1 METPTGNTPFE
12 KAQIGRVKA
21 QLTWA
26 THVAVKELVKQ
37 IDECETMIENWKQ
50 TTAKWSAGSESKEAM
65 EADLMLATQ
74 ALKDKK
80 LFEEALVMI
89 CERAKT
95 DLGLEA

>member
-1 METPTGNTPFE
+1 
-12 KAQIGRVKA
+12 
-21 QLTWA
+21 
-26 THVAVKELVKQ
+26 
-37 IDECETMIENWKQ
+37 MIENWKQ
-50 TTAKWSAGSESKEAM
+50 TRAKWSAGSESKEAM